1 MAAKS
6 FDKPVVG
13 PLAGLISVVPVSRAI
28 DNMKAAKGTIFL
40 PDPIENPTL
49 LRGIG
54 TKFDGPGF
62 EVGGTIYL
70 PVVNGE
76 SHKLEITEIRG
87 PTDIVLKSTALPQN
101 AIDQLLSADGVSFKF
116 APHVDQARVY
126 DAVFDRLQK
135 EGCIGI
141 FPEGGSHDRP
151 DLLPLKGERPCVKV
165 KDLLLIGS

>member
-6 FDKPVVG
+6 FDKPIVG

-28 DNMKAAKGTIFL
+28 DNMTAAKGTIFL
-40 PDPIENPTL
+40 PDPIRHPNL

-70 PVVNGE
+70 PVINGE
-76 SHKLEITEIRG
+76 SHKLEITEIPG
-87 PTDIVLKSTALPQN
+87 PTDIVLKSTPVLQN
-101 AIDQLLSADGVSFKF
+101 AIDQLSFAAGVSFKV
-116 APHVDQARVY
+116 APRVDQTKVY
-126 DAVFDRLQK
+126 DAVFDRLRK
-135 EGCIGI
+135 DGCIGI

-151 DLLPLKGERPCVKV
+151 DLLPLKGGWPYSDIRYP
-165 KDLLLIGS
+165 LLI